1 MPVKLFLEAQKFR
14 GNDQMAYRNI
24 RLIMSYDGSNYHG
37 WQRQKNSL
45 SIQEVVEDKISM
57 MTGEAISLIASGRT
71 DTGVHAINQSCN
83 FMTQSELGTE
93 AIKKGLNSLLPD
105 DILIKSAEYVPVNF
119 HSRINARSKTYEYRI
134 LNREYPDLFR
144 RKYVWHIRR
153 PLDRVK
159 MSECLRIIAGKHD
172 FSSFKSSG
180 SGVINSVRSII
191 RVELQ
196 RPEQD
201 LFCFI
206 FEADGF
212 LRHMVRNI
220 VGTVVDVGLGKISPS
235 DFEAIFE
242 LKDRTLAGFKAPSS
256 GLFLME
262 VKY

>member
-1 MPVKLFLEAQKFR
+1 MV
-14 GNDQMAYRNI
+14 YRNI

-45 SIQEVVEDKISM
+45 SIQEVVEEKIRM
-57 MTGEAISLIASGRT
+57 ITREPVRLIASGRT
-71 DTGVHAINQSCN
+71 DTGVHAINQTCN
-83 FMTQSELGTE
+83 FMTQSDIGTE
-93 AIKKGLNSLLPD
+93 AIKKGLNSLLPE
-105 DILIKSAEYVPVNF
+105 DILIKSAEYAPHDF
-119 HSRINARSKTYEYRI
+119 HARISAKSKIYEYRI
-134 LNREYPDLFR
+134 LNREQPDLFR

-153 PLDRVK
+153 PLDHVK
-159 MSECLRIIAGKHD
+159 MSECLGKIMGKHD

-191 RVELQ
+191 RAELQ
-196 RPEQD
+196 RTEKHL
-201 LFCFI
+201 LFLI

-220 VGTVVDVGLGKISPS
+220 VGTVVDAGLGKISPG
-235 DFEAIFE
+235 DFKGILES
-242 LKDRTLAGFKAPSS
+242 KDRTLARFKAPAG